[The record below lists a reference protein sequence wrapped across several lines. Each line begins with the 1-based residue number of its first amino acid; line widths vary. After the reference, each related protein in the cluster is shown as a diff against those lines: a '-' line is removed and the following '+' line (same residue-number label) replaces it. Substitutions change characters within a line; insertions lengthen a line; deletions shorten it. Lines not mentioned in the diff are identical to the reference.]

1 MEDNNIVGAAW
12 DEKFDEIKEML
23 DRGVDVNPRAGSP
36 DTTAL
41 HQAAFKGN
49 FQIVRMLLAHGADMD
64 VFDWECGETA
74 LHMAAGRGH
83 TDVVE
88 LLLDSGAD
96 VNTRNDLCK
105 VNAPAE
111 HVRPIC
117 AKISAFLDRDAPPLH
132 CVPAAASLSRF
143 PGNHASVV
151 KWLHANQARDT
162 LRTSP
167 AIDLT
172 APNGHIEMLEWL
184 VQHGYT
190 AFTPYAMT
198 TKSGARRWLARVLDA
213 RRPTIDPDLLDH
225 ELTKALRVAARLG
238 HVEIVEYI
246 LSLPDVRVPVKGALE
261 EAAVRGDT
269 ALIAS
274 LSPRRT
280 NDACLASAA
289 ETAAKHGQLEVLQ
302 AIATTLGGV
311 EFLSN
316 SLDLHALQTGHL
328 HVVEWLASQNWV
340 FPSNLPIVAEI
351 VASSGTL
358 ETIRWLHQHAPP
370 EAMAQDNLVDFAARQ
385 ENWEVL
391 EYLVETVQR
400 PLTSVAFACVA
411 ENGPLELTIKLWG
424 LTASIVIETQA
435 VLNVAAAGRLDV
447 LGFLCDKNPAKS
459 GELDVL
465 EWVERNVSAEVIR
478 PMTGLAL
485 VHAAQA
491 NKLELLQWIQGRGVN
506 DWSPQVLQQAVMY
519 NADLSLIQYLLTE
532 HFNQV
537 WAPAAMM
544 KLAMCGRVDVFQWI
558 HSEIKNLDG
567 WDERLM
573 DVAASSGHLETLQWL
588 ATHCS
593 LRCSARGL
601 SQAAM
606 CDHWRVVAWLLEEQ
620 DVEVDAETLYYAA
633 SAGQVEIATR
643 LLSRVQ
649 DLNQALNVSV
659 STGFAPTGQPDD
671 QRSNLPMVQLLCG
684 KGAKCTDVGSMANCA
699 KNGQLET
706 LQWLHAQKQ
715 LTDIPFD
722 MLVQATRHGHS
733 AMVRWMLRH
742 AAPTQHPSRLHAQ
755 VVSVAAQL
763 GEQDVLEVLVDRLGA
778 ACVTPQLLHSVSCF
792 GPRHLG
798 CTVAAWLYERIV
810 DKNSRIVDKNSV
822 NWQTIRAS
830 TCPAVQHW
838 ARQPLKFGECCTE
851 TDGPTAMGSWTV
863 VLDQKD

>member
-12 DEKFDEIKEML
+12 DEKFNEIKEML
-23 DRGVDVNPRAGSP
+23 DRGVDVNPRTGSP

-105 VNAPAE
+105 INAPEE

-143 PGNHASVV
+143 RS
-151 KWLHANQARDT
+151 
-162 LRTSP
+162 
-167 AIDLT
+167 
-172 APNGHIEMLEWL
+172 
-184 VQHGYT
+184 
-190 AFTPYAMT
+190 AFTKT
-198 TKSGARRWLARVLDA
+198 GARRWLARVLDA

-261 EAAVRGDT
+261 EAAARGDT

-274 LSPRRT
+274 LSARRT

-316 SLDLHALQTGHL
+316 SLDLHALQAGHL

-370 EAMAQDNLVDFAARQ
+370 EAMTQDNLVDFAARQ

-391 EYLVETVQR
+391 EYLVETVER
-400 PLTSVAFACVA
+400 PLSSVAFACVA

-435 VLNVAAAGRLDV
+435 ALNVAAAGRLDV
-447 LGFLCDKNPAKS
+447 LGFLCDKNPGALTNAPLLDWAAKS
-459 GELDVL
+459 GELDVM

-506 DWSPQVLQQAVMY
+506 DWSPQVLQNAVMY

-532 HFNQV
+532 HFKQV

-558 HSEIKNLDG
+558 HSEIKDLDG

-573 DVAASSGHLETLQWL
+573 DVAASRGHLETLQWL

-620 DVEVDAETLYYAA
+620 DVEVDAEALYYAA
-633 SAGQVEIATR
+633 SAGQVDIATR

-649 DLNQALNVSV
+649 DLNEALNASV

-684 KGAKCTDVGSMANCA
+684 KGAKCTDVGSLANCA

-733 AMVRWMLRH
+733 AMVRWMMRH
-742 AAPTQHPSRLHAQ
+742 AAPTQRPSRLHAQ
-755 VVSVAAQL
+755 VVAVAAQL

-810 DKNSRIVDKNSV
+810 DKNSV

-838 ARQPLKFGECCTE
+838 ARQR
-851 TDGPTAMGSWTV
+851 GPSG
-863 VLDQKD
+863 